1 MNSDNIKSTM
11 ENTRDCNLLPQFDET
26 LFGDNANTNERM
38 DSILKMIHARIEE
51 KYRDFRS
58 AFRAIDKDF
67 GG

>member
-1 MNSDNIKSTM
+1 
-11 ENTRDCNLLPQFDET
+11 

-38 DSILKMIHARIEE
+38 ESILKMIHARIEE

>member
-1 MNSDNIKSTM
+1 MNSDNVKISM
-11 ENTRDCNLLPQFDET
+11 EHNRDFKLAEFDEN
-26 LFGDNANTNERM
+26 LFGNNDKTNARI

-58 AFRAIDKDF
+58 AFRAIDLDF